1 MRAGGPR
8 LYVGGCAQEQQG
20 LEGTDGQGALCS
32 ALATM
37 QAQQHLSPL
46 LYTSWKPPPT
56 PSPTRPQL
64 RAPQATRKRMARSCP
79 EAPEPQVSS
88 ACTLGLRGRSFTS
101 RKQDTMTNNGSL
113 RTGDHGNM
121 FSPVPPTQST
131 ALWQPL
137 AQQQELAHASS
148 LHSLPSTQG
157 DLSSVTAQ
165 LPSITFHS
173 HQTRLLTGPG
183 SLSSSY
189 TSPRPRTL

>member
-1 MRAGGPR
+1 MFSSRDHAGPAAPFSFA
-8 LYVGGCAQEQQG
+8 LHQ
-20 LEGTDGQGALCS
+20 LEG
-32 ALATM
+32 
-37 QAQQHLSPL
+37 
-46 LYTSWKPPPT
+46 PPT